1 MTILVVHY
9 CLIDHLETWWVKMT
23 IYHYLSCFCG
33 LTGLNRMALRTQE
46 DDSCSQTTD
55 VTAVI

>member
-9 CLIDHLETWWVKMT
+9 YLVNHLETWWVKMT
-23 IYHYLSCFCG
+23 IYHYMSCFCR
-33 LTGLNRMALRTQE
+33 LIGLNRVALRKHE

-55 VTAVI
+55 MTTVI